1 VGALFDGDRVHI
13 DCFLCNEGKIRRDRA
28 GSPAPL
34 RSPRLDGD
42 GDERAEPR
50 PRAPD
55 AAAATARISRGATA
69 ELIAGLARVDG
80 GQGEQRDVRRR
91 SPSVP
96 GRTTRPASFPAT
108 SRQRLNTLYA
118 PLRKLR
124 YVRSARMAGRSIRAP
139 GFRTALCGRAR

>member
-1 VGALFDGDRVHI
+1 MGALFDGDRVHI

-69 ELIAGLARVDG
+69 ELIVGAARPAIRHREPAGGERQPRGRGSRASPCRRVHASCAHRDELDQRDAVRQAKLQFEPGPHDG
-80 GQGEQRDVRRR
+80 GG
-91 SPSVP
+91 SHSL
-96 GRTTRPASFPAT
+96 PAGA
-108 SRQRLNTLYA
+108 
-118 PLRKLR
+118 
-124 YVRSARMAGRSIRAP
+124 
-139 GFRTALCGRAR
+139 